1 MAQGEIAGR
10 PAPASAAQDESDI
23 VCVSCNTGLGDLTD
37 DLVLLTR
44 LIDYLKG
51 DLWLIQRESPG
62 VYRLCS

>member
-1 MAQGEIAGR
+1 M
-10 PAPASAAQDESDI
+10 
-23 VCVSCNTGLGDLTD
+23 CVSCNTGLGDLTD